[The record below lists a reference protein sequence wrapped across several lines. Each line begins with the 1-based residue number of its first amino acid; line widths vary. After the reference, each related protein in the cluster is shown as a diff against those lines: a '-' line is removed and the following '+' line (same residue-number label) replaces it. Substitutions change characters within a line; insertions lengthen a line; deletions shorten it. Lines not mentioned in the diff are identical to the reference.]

1 MVRARGADD
10 LVGRRLDVR
19 HRTDG
24 ISGAAQQGFKDW
36 REAKEYFDDALARG
50 ETRVVTRAPQPE
62 RRDREPPAAEM
73 PKAPKQRQ
81 RPTQQ
86 KQPTRSEQ
94 KPRIGGGSSVA
105 RGGSWSPAS
114 GSAKRDAEIKAAV
127 EEVNREKQRSA
138 SARERRAEPPQRA
151 ASGAAL
157 SASRAITA
165 PPRLPT
171 AVSPHPVS
179 ASASAAASASRQRQ
193 RVLDARAS
201 VPPAASAGE
210 AEPPKSSAS
219 FSTSSSPPTAVTQT
233 KNIFSSDGGNQ
244 SPGPY
249 AQSLSYA
256 SSPGNWSAGLRSPP
270 LASSDCQSHLS
281 EPSTLRTKYFPS
293 DFLARQAKVRSP
305 QRTARSPEM
314 TRSPLARSP
323 PAVLNDRRPPSPAIS
338 DSEYATAPNTP
349 DVQSVDLA
357 EEHSLTVRRRTSA
370 EAMPPPPLPPPPRDT
385 RISEGTFESTTSPS
399 KRRKS
404 RLVGRSMSEA
414 QVQTEHSIQS
424 RRRRQDHAAVQ
435 TSPPMKRYME
445 GQAQTS
451 PVSSPRTS
459 SLRST
464 SSEGNV
470 FRHSPASTTRPICMC
485 VRPRHMCRFCGG
497 EERIQSSASH
507 SPAPSAESS
516 VRPPPES
523 TTPSA
528 SPVSVSSK
536 SRASLVTPVPST
548 PSSPSS
554 ERRFL
559 RSPVGGHTPILG
571 PSETQTFMRPI
582 TNSIQSTMNAMNF
595 SEPARGAGAVVHD
608 MRFDPRSPLQRGT
621 TIPAG
626 TSGSVTRPSPAM
638 LPLNSL
644 LFG

>member
-1 MVRARGADD
+1 MLSSDVH
-10 LVGRRLDVR
+10 RLDVQ

-24 ISGAAQQGFKDW
+24 ISGAAQQGFRDW
-36 REAKEYFDDALARG
+36 DEAKEYFDDALARG

-62 RRDREPPAAEM
+62 RRAREQPAAKM
-73 PKAPKQRQ
+73 KAPKQRQ

-94 KPRIGGGSSVA
+94 RPRTGGGSSVA

-138 SARERRAEPPQRA
+138 SARERRTEPLQRA
-151 ASGAAL
+151 ASGAAP
-157 SASRAITA
+157 SGTRAITA

-179 ASASAAASASRQRQ
+179 ASASAAAAASASRQRQ
-193 RVLDARAS
+193 QVLSARAS
-201 VPPAASAGE
+201 VPPAASARE

-219 FSTSSSPPTAVTQT
+219 FSTTSSPPTAVTQT

-281 EPSTLRTKYFPS
+281 EPSTLRTQYFPS
-293 DFLARQAKVRSP
+293 DFLARQAKARSP

-314 TRSPLARSP
+314 MSSPLARSP
-323 PAVLNDRRPPSPAIS
+323 PVVSNGRRPPSPAMS

-349 DVQSVDLA
+349 EVQNIDLPA
-357 EEHSLTVRRRTSA
+357 EHSPTVRRRTST

-385 RISEGTFESTTSPS
+385 TRISEGTSESTTSPS

-414 QVQTEHSIQS
+414 QVQTEHTVQT
-424 RRRRQDHAAVQ
+424 RRRMQDHAAVQ
-435 TSPPMKRYME
+435 TNAPMKRYME

-459 SLRST
+459 SLRAT

-470 FRHSPASTTRPICMC
+470 FGHSPASTTRPVCMC
-485 VRPRHMCRFCGG
+485 VRPRHICRFCGG
-497 EERIQSSASH
+497 EERIRSSASH
-507 SPAPSAESS
+507 SPAPSARSS

-554 ERRFL
+554 ERRSL

-571 PSETQTFMRPI
+571 PSETQMFMRPI
-582 TNSIQSTMNAMNF
+582 TNSIQATMNAMNF

-626 TSGSVTRPSPAM
+626 
-638 LPLNSL
+638 
-644 LFG
+644 